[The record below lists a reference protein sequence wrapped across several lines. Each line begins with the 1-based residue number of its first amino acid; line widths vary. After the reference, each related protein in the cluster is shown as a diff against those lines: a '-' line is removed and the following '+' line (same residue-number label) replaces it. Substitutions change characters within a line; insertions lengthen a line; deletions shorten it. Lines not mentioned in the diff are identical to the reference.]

1 MEVQQQVRLAQ
12 GDSMTQLA
20 LSLDD
25 LDVVETVTAPV
36 APVERKQEVRPPT
49 PAEWRKW
56 QESASQAQAIN
67 RYFVRVHQRQTLRH
81 MTWCEVVEVWKEA
94 HA

>member
-1 MEVQQQVRLAQ
+1 MN
-12 GDSMTQLA
+12 QLA

-25 LDVVETVTAPV
+25 LEIVESVTAPA

-56 QESASQAQAIN
+56 QEEAAQAQATN
-67 RYFVRVHQRQTLRH
+67 RYFVRVHRLQTLRH
-81 MTWCEVVEVWKEA
+81 MTWCEVVELWKEA